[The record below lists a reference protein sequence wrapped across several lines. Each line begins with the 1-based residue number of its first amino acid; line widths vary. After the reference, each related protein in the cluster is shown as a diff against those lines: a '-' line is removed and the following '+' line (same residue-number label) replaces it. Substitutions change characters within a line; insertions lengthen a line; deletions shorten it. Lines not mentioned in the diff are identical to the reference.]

1 MSLSLLWL
9 LGLAA
14 LLLVA
19 VIRVARPRASWEAF
33 RAGALADVER
43 IRRETRQ
50 SSEAICG
57 AEALLPLRALVREL
71 PLPAGVSV
79 RESVREEG
87 AGPAE
92 MRLLV
97 TSPRASLM
105 LRLTC
110 PTCRLPGSR
119 RMAPAGVWRLAV
131 RDVGSGS
138 TGPDAAARNVGHDI
152 APDGGPDICPDIGP
166 VASPDVWEGVWADI
180 WQGVWPVEES
190 FDDLAACAARLRNCV
205 VDPASALESV
215 HAASDG

>member
-33 RAGALADVER
+33 HAGALADVER
-43 IRRETRQ
+43 IRRETRRA
-50 SSEAICG
+50 SEAICG
-57 AEALLPLRALVREL
+57 AEALLPLCALVREL

-79 RESVREEG
+79 RESVHEED
-87 AGPAE
+87 AGQAE
-92 MRLLV
+92 MRVLV

-110 PTCRLPGSR
+110 SICRLPGSR

-131 RDVGSGS
+131 RDAGSGS
-138 TGPDAAARNVGHDI
+138 AGPDVW
-152 APDGGPDICPDIGP
+152 
-166 VASPDVWEGVWADI
+166 PDVWE
-180 WQGVWPVEES
+180 GVWPVEES

-205 VDPASALESV
+205 VDPASALESI